1 MNGMFLMFV
10 MGFFSF
16 AILCACAS
24 KRSIQSAYLHHE
36 HQEHALSIHELSALW
51 SDTLKIFFP
60 HDSLLMHPNHLPD
73 GTQKLYD
80 GHPNTHSYLHYTGA
94 NTSSMPLTIIRNG
107 SFMATTTA
115 TDTTT
120 RLDSY
125 TQHDTTATTVSV
137 TNKSAGFHDVFNIHS
152 LSVLVG
158 LLVIVLLIPS
168 RRR

>member
-1 MNGMFLMFV
+1 MIRIFLMFV
-10 MGFFSF
+10 MGLFSF

-24 KRSIQSAYLHHE
+24 KRSIQSAYLQHE
-36 HQEHALSIHELSALW
+36 HQEHTLSIHEFSALW
-51 SDTLKIFFP
+51 SDTLQIYFP
-60 HDSLLMHPNHLPD
+60 QDSQQMPPNHLPD
-73 GTQKLYD
+73 GNKMLYD
-80 GHPNTHSYLHYTGA
+80 GHPNTHSYLHFTGA

-120 RLDSY
+120 RLDLY
-125 TQHDTTATTVSV
+125 TQHDTTATTVSI

-152 LSVLVG
+152 LSVLG
-158 LLVIVLLIPS
+158 CLLVIVLLIPS